1 MARKWI
7 KTGDRVQTPRYGT
20 GTVKDVYVIAGDE
33 YADVSL
39 DDYPRARHPHVCW
52 VGDLTRYSKAG
63 IL

>member
-20 GTVKDVYVIAGDE
+20 GIVRDVYAIAGAE

-39 DDYPRARHPHVCW
+39 DDYPRARRPHVCW
-52 VGDLTRYSKAG
+52 TGDLTA
-63 IL
+63 